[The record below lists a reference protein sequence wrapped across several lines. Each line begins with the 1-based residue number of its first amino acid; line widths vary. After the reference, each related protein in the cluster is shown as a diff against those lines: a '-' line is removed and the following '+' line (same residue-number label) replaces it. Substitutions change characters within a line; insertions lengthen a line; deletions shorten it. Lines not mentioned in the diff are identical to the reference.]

1 MQKAG
6 WNTLT
11 LTWKLYV
18 HPRSY
23 DFALF
28 DSHDLLLEDIV
39 GLF

>member
-18 HPRSY
+18 HPRSN
-23 DFALF
+23 DPALF
-28 DSHDLLLEDIV
+28 DSHDLLLEDTID
-39 GLF
+39 LF